1 MFPLALR
8 QEDYNPHHA
17 PRPPP
22 LNQNP
27 AGRRCTL
34 GRVGRKRVANEAGGG
49 RGGRGRKGRAR
60 AARRGGAF
68 KPGGAR
74 SAPRLRTAAATSLRV
89 GAAGVCR
96 GGRGSPAGRGVAI
109 ATARMEA
116 GGGGEEAAGG
126 GGGGGGAEGPAGL
139 VTEIR
144 APGPRPLRLLE
155 WKVSVGAAVQIGS
168 VLALCAPLPPA
179 PRPAAPPGAGA
190 ATTATATAG
199 SPRPQRA
206 AAERKLKAERPGV
219 VRELCARPGQVVAPG

>member
-1 MFPLALR
+1 MLQTR
-8 QEDYNPHHA
+8 
-17 PRPPP
+17 
-22 LNQNP
+22 
-27 AGRRCTL
+27 
-34 GRVGRKRVANEAGGG
+34 

-74 SAPRLRTAAATSLRV
+74 GVPRLRTAAATSLRV

-96 GGRGSPAGRGVAI
+96 GGRGSRAGRGVAI
-109 ATARMEA
+109 ATARME
-116 GGGGEEAAGG
+116 GGGGEEAATGPGG
-126 GGGGGGAEGPAGL
+126 GVAEGPAGL

-179 PRPAAPPGAGA
+179 PRPAASAAPPGAA
-190 ATTATATAG
+190 AAG

>member
-1 MFPLALR
+1 ML
-8 QEDYNPHHA
+8 QT
-17 PRPPP
+17 
-22 LNQNP
+22 
-27 AGRRCTL
+27 RR
-34 GRVGRKRVANEAGGG
+34 GGS
-49 RGGRGRKGRAR
+49 GGRGRKGRAR

-74 SAPRLRTAAATSLRV
+74 STPRLRTAAATSLRV